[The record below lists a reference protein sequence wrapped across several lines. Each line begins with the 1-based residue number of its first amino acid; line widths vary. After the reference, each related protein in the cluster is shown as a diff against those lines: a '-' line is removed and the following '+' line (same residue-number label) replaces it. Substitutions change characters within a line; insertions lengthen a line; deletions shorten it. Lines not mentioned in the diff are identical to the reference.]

1 MKTRLAFAGLVVL
14 VIFQCLLINDVSEA
28 RRRHVG
34 WELLGQR
41 SVSDGVDHDT
51 IVTAGQGT
59 FRSLKIRVK
68 GHAVQ
73 FRDMKIHFS
82 NGDVQDV
89 ELRHVIPA
97 GGESRVID
105 VEGRDRSLRSVEF
118 WYDAQTILGKKAEV
132 ELYGLN

>member
-1 MKTRLAFAGLVVL
+1 MRTRLACLGLVFL
-14 VIFQCLLINDVSEA
+14 VVAQIFVATDSSAA
-28 RRRHVG
+28 RRRRG

-41 SVSDGVDHDT
+41 SVTDGVDHDT
-51 IVTAGQGT
+51 IAAAGQGT

-89 ELRHVIPA
+89 ELRHAIPA

-105 VEGRDRSLRSVEF
+105 VEGRDRSIRSVEF